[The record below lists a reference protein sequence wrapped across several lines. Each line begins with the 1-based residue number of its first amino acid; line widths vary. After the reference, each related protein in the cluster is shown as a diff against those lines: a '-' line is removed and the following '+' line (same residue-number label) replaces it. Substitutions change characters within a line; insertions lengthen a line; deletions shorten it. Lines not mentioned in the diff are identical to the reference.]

1 MAQAKTC
8 FPESELSVVIVVPV
22 ESKRREMFAKVASNS
37 IRNASRRSM
46 GTYKTSTGLVGLAV
60 DPNGRE
66 NLISVAD
73 QILDSVAVSVC
84 FGAFRSNSVG
94 PMVPADPPYFVFNL
108 QTTLDRGSLPS
119 FQHKLPTN
127 TNLPPFLFISTSKL
141 FVNYSVCRRGT
152 STE

>member
-1 MAQAKTC
+1 
-8 FPESELSVVIVVPV
+8 VIVVPV

-73 QILDSVAVSVC
+73 QILDSVAVSAC
-84 FGAFRSNSVG
+84 FGAFKSNSVG

-119 FQHKLPTN
+119 FQQILTCLPFYSSQRQN
-127 TNLPPFLFISTSKL
+127 FLSTTACAGGEPVQSK
-141 FVNYSVCRRGT
+141 CREVVHLHEEGG
-152 STE
+152 E